1 MVLQRMM
8 SVWNGLHHHVGSSG
22 FGFKLSQA
30 RPTNLSRA
38 ADLLLQCMYYE
49 VSSGDKYLCGVEFTK
64 LKYWWLTA
72 NSTSDFSISF
82 CWCNSECTCNCL
94 ECLFQR
100 DENAWGSSS
109 LSWIQC
115 DKILLWLNL
124 SLNFSFLFQVSY
136 ISSINS
142 KSKNYQTENIKIIF
156 RLI

>member
-1 MVLQRMM
+1 MQRDINPLRMVLQRMM

-38 ADLLLQCMYYE
+38 ADLFLQCMYDD
-49 VSSGDKYLCGVEFTK
+49 VSSEDKYLYGVEFTK

-82 CWCNSECTCNCL
+82 CWCNSECTSNCL

-100 DENAWGSSS
+100 HENAWGSSS

-115 DKILLWLNL
+115 DIILFWCIFASCTTNYSWKIYTYAMCVL
-124 SLNFSFLFQVSY
+124 
-136 ISSINS
+136 
-142 KSKNYQTENIKIIF
+142 
-156 RLI
+156 